1 MRGLRSAWGSFVQ
14 GNLVLGPAVLV
25 GLLVAGA
32 SLAIGPK
39 RGDIRVDVALAS
51 MAAFLFG
58 VLLAFT
64 IVRTR
69 ERLARVQD
77 LVAKNDSALF
87 SIHQM
92 AAVFDSED
100 RESIR
105 DSVDRHL
112 TNQIDYRLVDY
123 HRGTPTYLRLTDEIH
138 ALSPSTNRQEA
149 VYKELVSLCIA
160 MRSNRALIEASTG
173 QEMSAMEWTGLVLLL
188 LVLLGLIAVLPGGTA
203 LGALVAGTL
212 AATLTTLLILVRRLD
227 LLRWQERVT
236 IWEPTSRLFRSMD
249 RDPYV
254 PRLVIDAGRFRPAGR
269 VRVVDY
275 PDPYPIRTTKRIT
288 VEELGGEVLDI
299 RPKAQRDNLTP
310 TNSADTAV

>member
-1 MRGLRSAWGSFVQ
+1 MVM
-14 GNLVLGPAVLV
+14 GPAILV

-92 AAVFDSED
+92 MAVFDSDD
-100 RESIR
+100 RNRIR
-105 DSVDRHL
+105 DLVDRHL
-112 TNQIDYRLVDY
+112 TNQIDYRLVDH
-123 HRGTPTYLRLTDEIH
+123 HRATSTYLRLTDEIH
-138 ALSPSTNRQEA
+138 ALSPTTMQQEA
-149 VYKELVSLCIA
+149 VYKELVSVCIA

-173 QEMSAMEWTGLVLLL
+173 QEMSPMEWAGLVLLL

-203 LGALVAGTL
+203 LGAVVAGTL
-212 AATLTTLLILVRRLD
+212 AATLATLLILVRRLD

-254 PRLVIDAGRFRPAGR
+254 PRLVIDAGRFRPTGR

-275 PDPYPIRTTKRIT
+275 PDPYPIRTTKTIT

-299 RPKAQRDNLTP
+299 RPIAQQENLTP
-310 TNSADTAV
+310 ATSADPAR